1 VDVRLVQ
8 LLASFIG
15 ARSRYALLRLEVAM
29 DHPQWPAP
37 PVVGQ
42 LPEASEA
49 ALREV
54 WPALQVQLDEALV
67 YAKRLEAKRGTKDGN
82 DPAVRGLKGCLRE
95 MDQYARAVQ
104 WVRTVT
110 TSEE

>member
-1 VDVRLVQ
+1 MDVRLVQ

-15 ARSRYALLRLEVAM
+15 ARSRYVLLRLEFAM
-29 DHPQWPAP
+29 GHPTLPAP
-37 PVVGQ
+37 PVVER
-42 LPEASEA
+42 LPDASEA

-54 WPALQVQLDEALV
+54 WPAIQAQLDQALA
-67 YAKRLEAKRGTKDGN
+67 YAKRLEPKRGTRVGN
-82 DPAVRGLKGCLRE
+82 DPTARGLRGCLRE

-110 TSEE
+110 ASEE